1 MTSRS
6 SLWLFLTAEALSL
19 FGNAAIGIVLPW
31 LVLSRTGD
39 ASVTGL
45 VAAASGIPSVAAA
58 LVGGWLIDRVGRR
71 RMSVLADLGSAVAV
85 AGLAVVDHLTGLTVA
100 WFVVLGVLGAVFD
113 VPGMT
118 ARETL
123 MANVATAGGVPL
135 DKVAGY
141 RQAVFGVSFLAGPAL
156 AGTLL
161 AVLDPIR
168 VVWLTAACSALAAL
182 ATLAMRLAPAP
193 APAQDDDSP
202 RSGWAVVRRSPALVA
217 VIVLSFASALV
228 VAPLLAVVLPAHF
241 QGLGAP
247 EQLGL
252 ATSAFAIGS
261 MVGAVLYAVALSG
274 RRWLTWVLSIAL
286 FTGSFLL
293 IAPLVGFWLVAA
305 GMAAAGIGSGLMGP
319 ISMVAMTEHVH
330 DAVRGRVFGLLNALA
345 LVASPLG
352 LGLMAVLLRFQ
363 PLEAAG
369 WAMLVA
375 WIPAAAYGILAP
387 GLRAFVLPP
396 ATPEGETTHADDR
409 AAR

>member
-1 MTSRS
+1 M
-6 SLWLFLTAEALSL
+6 
-19 FGNAAIGIVLPW
+19 
-31 LVLSRTGD
+31 
-39 ASVTGL
+39 
-45 VAAASGIPSVAAA
+45 
-58 LVGGWLIDRVGRR
+58 
-71 RMSVLADLGSAVAV
+71 
-85 AGLAVVDHLTGLTVA
+85 
-100 WFVVLGVLGAVFD
+100 
-113 VPGMT
+113 
-118 ARETL
+118 
-123 MANVATAGGVPL
+123 
-135 DKVAGY
+135 
-141 RQAVFGVSFLAGPAL
+141 
-156 AGTLL
+156 
-161 AVLDPIR
+161 
-168 VVWLTAACSALAAL
+168 
-182 ATLAMRLAPAP
+182 
-193 APAQDDDSP
+193 
-202 RSGWAVVRRSPALVA
+202 VRRSPALVA
-217 VIVLSFASALV
+217 LIVLSFASALV

-387 GLRAFVLPP
+387 GLRSFVLPP